1 MAAPILLGPLI
12 TVSQRMVLNMG
23 FSNQAIRRRI
33 AATALVMVAIC
44 VAAPLSVLAPTP
56 AMAQEKLQQQGGTD
70 PLNATEP
77 VVVVTL
83 GSVNKLMQDV
93 NYITSA
99 VGQGQIG
106 GMFTMMAGTFTA
118 GIDTT
123 QPIGVIVPLVDG
135 APQPIALVPTADVKA
150 VLKRLEAQTGPA
162 DELSDGTLVIAVGA
176 STIFIRQS
184 GSWAVLAPKKELLA
198 LAPADPTTLFNG
210 MGNDFDIAVRLKM
223 QQVPADTRSMLTAQL
238 RQGFE
243 QAMAQQADGDA
254 ESARKMAEG
263 TIQQLEQIINET
275 DELRFGI
282 NVDQETKQLVLDGS
296 FTAVPGSQLA
306 SIYGGQQAIPSQF
319 ASVIRKDAAAF
330 YHAATSISPEAVEQT
345 RQSVATSLTAVRNAL
360 ASEDN
365 LSPAQQA
372 EISQLIDRV
381 ADLAIDSIAE
391 GRADVGALLLA
402 DQNDFRFVFGAFVAD
417 GNEAAQ
423 LVKDLAAK
431 VENEPKAPRFKFDQ
445 SNYKGVTMHLIE
457 ADVPEREDEAR
468 RVFGETLR
476 VHIGTGKT
484 TVYASVGKDSE
495 ALMKELIDAGS
506 ADNGGKRPV
515 GQLRLTLLPILQFAQ
530 SIESNDSLAAMIEA
544 LSGAP
549 DPGELVVVQESISNG
564 QASRLTFSEGLLQAI
579 GAAAQQAQQARMQ
592 GGQF

>member
-1 MAAPILLGPLI
+1 
-12 TVSQRMVLNMG
+12 MG
-23 FSNQAIRRRI
+23 FSNRSIRRRI
-33 AATALVMVAIC
+33 AATALAVVALF
-44 VAAPLSVLAPTP
+44 VTAPLSVLAP
-56 AMAQEKLQQQGGTD
+56 ASALAQEKLQRQGGTD
-70 PLNATEP
+70 ALNATEP
-77 VVVVTL
+77 VVIVTL

-93 NYITSA
+93 NYITSV
-99 VGQGQIG
+99 VGQAQVG
-106 GMFTMMAGTFTA
+106 GMFAMMAGTFTA

-123 QPIGVIVPLVDG
+123 QPIAVIVPLVDG
-135 APQPIALVPTADVKA
+135 TPQPIALVPTADVKA

-162 DELSDGTLVIAVGA
+162 DELDDGTLVIAVGA
-176 STIFIRQS
+176 STLFIRQT
-184 GSWAVLAPKKELLA
+184 GNWAVLAPKQDLLA
-198 LAPADPTTLFNG
+198 LAPADPTTLFKG

-223 QQVPADTRSMLTAQL
+223 QQVPADARGMLTAQI

-243 QAMAQQADGDA
+243 QAMAQQGDGDTEA
-254 ESARKMAEG
+254 ARKMAEG
-263 TIQQLEQIINET
+263 TMQQLDQFINET

-282 NVDQETKQLVLDGS
+282 NIDQASKQVVMDGS
-296 FTAVPGSQLA
+296 FTAVPGSKLA
-306 SIYGGQQAIPSQF
+306 AVYGGQQAIPSQF
-319 ASVIRKDAAAF
+319 ASVIRKEAAAF

-345 RQSVATSLTAVRNAL
+345 RQSVSTSLTAVRNAL
-360 ASEDN
+360 ANEDN

-381 ADLAIDSIAE
+381 ADLAIDSVAE

-417 GNEAAQ
+417 GKEAAQ

-431 VENEPKAPRFKFDQ
+431 VENEPDAPRFKFDQ

-457 ADVPEREDEAR
+457 ADVPQREDEAR

-476 VHIGTGKT
+476 VHIGTGEK

-495 ALMKELIDAGS
+495 ALMKELIDSGK
-506 ADNGGKRPV
+506 ADNGGNRPV
-515 GQLRLTLLPILQFAQ
+515 GQLRFTLLPILQFAQ
-530 SIESNDSLAAMIEA
+530 SIESNDALSAMIDA
-544 LSGAP
+544 LSRSP
-549 DPGELVVVQESISNG
+549 DPGELTVVQNSIANG
-564 QASRLTFSEGLLQAI
+564 QASRITLSEGLLQAI